1 VSSLRNRAP
10 NCLARLAG
18 HPVATAPPPN
28 NRLKL
33 HGHHALQIF
42 VLPSGHEN
50 RRFQLPGHLGRQ
62 LSREPLGSPAK
73 CEETSP
79 VGVTSL
85 RKRPLDI
92 LLVFFFCV
100 FATSSLIYEQF
111 VVFGVD
117 LSTTTDIFG
126 RSWYWYARSFDPVFL
141 DPPLWLRIM
150 CTIDAY
156 VFGAMYLVL
165 IFAFVKGRNWV
176 RIPALLY
183 GSAIVYSTIV
193 YFSWEFLDETNRAE
207 ANLLA
212 VFVVNI
218 PYTIVPLL
226 LMWRVRHPG
235 PFSSSAT

>member
-1 VSSLRNRAP
+1 
-10 NCLARLAG
+10 
-18 HPVATAPPPN
+18 
-28 NRLKL
+28 
-33 HGHHALQIF
+33 
-42 VLPSGHEN
+42 
-50 RRFQLPGHLGRQ
+50 
-62 LSREPLGSPAK
+62 LSAIP
-73 CEETSP
+73 
-79 VGVTSL
+79 L
-85 RKRPLDI
+85 RKRPFDAF
-92 LLVFFFCV
+92 LVFCFVV
-100 FATSSLIYEQF
+100 FSISSLVYEQF

-156 VFGAMYLVL
+156 VFGASYL
-165 IFAFVKGRNWV
+165 IFIYAFVKGRNWV

-193 YFSWEFLDETNRAE
+193 YFGWEFLDAENRAQ

-218 PYTIVPLL
+218 PYTVVPLL
-226 LMWRVRHPG
+226 LMWRVRKRESFGRH
-235 PFSSSAT
+235 AV